1 MELHLYTA
9 SEPALLSEHGLSGPI
24 VFHPHA
30 PAPAMPRIQQ
40 RAHILFL
47 PLAFDSPYPEVVRT
61 SAPAKMAEYL
71 AAARPILVHAPPDA
85 YISNYFRRHGCGV
98 VVDER
103 DPVAV
108 AQALERI
115 LGDAEL
121 RGRISAA
128 AWERARTDFHP
139 DRARAAFADLV
150 GLDR

>member
-1 MELHLYTA
+1 ML
-9 SEPALLSEHGLSGPI
+9 
-24 VFHPHA
+24 
-30 PAPAMPRIQQ
+30 R
-40 RAHILFL
+40 RAC
-47 PLAFDSPYPEVVRT
+47 
-61 SAPAKMAEYL
+61 SA
-71 AAARPILVHAPPDA
+71 
-85 YISNYFRRHGCGV
+85 ISNYFRRHGCGV

-128 AWERARTDFHP
+128 AWERARVDFHP

-150 GLDR
+150 GLGR